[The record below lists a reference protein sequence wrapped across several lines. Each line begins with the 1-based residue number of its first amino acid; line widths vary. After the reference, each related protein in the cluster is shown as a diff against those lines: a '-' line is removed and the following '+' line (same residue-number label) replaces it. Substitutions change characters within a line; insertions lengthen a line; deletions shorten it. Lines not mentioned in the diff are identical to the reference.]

1 MPILGQN
8 SPLRKLQLR
17 ASFKNVDHYEKPRY
31 GLLPF
36 DFARLQG
43 GKTLIVNPAGEFR
56 TIPTDSLQSV
66 VEGTLP
72 TSSEIYRDLESIQAI
87 SNDVQL
93 AGELVSNKVAAKQES
108 LREFTGLHI
117 FVTTLRCDHTC
128 QYCQVSRRNTGEGS
142 YDMSKEH
149 AEKALSWVFK
159 SPRKVVK
166 IEFQGGESMLNFTL
180 IKWVVLRAKELNK
193 EHGKTI
199 AFVIATNLT
208 PLDEDILSFAETHE
222 VHFSTSLDGPESLH
236 NANRPRPGKNSY
248 QKAKEGILRIQER
261 LGRDRVSA
269 LMTTTQKSLTMPKEI
284 VDEYLSL
291 GLDGIFLRPLSPYG
305 FAIKTKSFK
314 KYDSSEW
321 LKFYQQGLD
330 YIIELNRQGI
340 PFYEYYAGLLL
351 KKMLSNRGTHYV
363 DLQNPSGTAIG
374 AIVFNYNGKIYGSDE
389 GRMLA
394 EMGNEEL
401 CLGHLDTDTYES
413 VYAGEKLLSLLD
425 ISMQEG
431 SPGCDQCAFRHW
443 CGSDPAYH
451 IAMQQDPVGHKTFS
465 GFCSRNMGL
474 MKIIIDKLENG
485 DDFTK
490 KLFRAWAWRR

>member
-17 ASFKNVDHYEKPRY
+17 ASFKPVEHFERPGYQ
-31 GLLPF
+31 LLPF
-36 DFARLQG
+36 DFARLSARRA
-43 GKTLIVNPAGEFR
+43 LVVNPAGEFKVV
-56 TIPTDSLQSV
+56 PTDALSSAAD
-66 VEGTLP
+66 GTLSP
-72 TSSEIYRDLESIQAI
+72 STETYRDLESIQAVATDI
-87 SNDVQL
+87 QL
-93 AGELVSNKVAAKQES
+93 AGELLSNKVAAKQEC
-108 LREFTGLHI
+108 LRDFTGLHI

-142 YDMSKEH
+142 YDMSREH
-149 AEKALSWVFK
+149 ADKALSWVFR
-159 SPRKVVK
+159 SPRKAVK
-166 IEFQGGESMLNFTL
+166 IEFQGGESMLNFEL
-180 IKWVVLRAKELNK
+180 IKWVVMRAEELNK
-193 EHGKTI
+193 TYDKQL

-208 PLDEDILSFAETHE
+208 PLDEEILSFAAAHD
-222 VHFSTSLDGPESLH
+222 VHFSTSLDGPEGLH

-261 LGRDRVSA
+261 LGRERVSA
-269 LMTTTQKSLTMPKEI
+269 LMTTTQKSLSMPKEI

-291 GLDGIFLRPLSPYG
+291 GLGGIFLRPLSPYG

-321 LKFYQQGLD
+321 LKFYQEGLD
-330 YIIELNRQGI
+330 YIIELNRKGI

-351 KKMLSNRGTHYV
+351 KKMLSNRGTNYV

-374 AIVFNYNGKIYGSDE
+374 AIVFNYNGKVYGSDE

-401 CLGHLDTDTYES
+401 CLGHLDTDTYDS
-413 VYAGEKLLSLLD
+413 VYAGEKLLRLLD

-451 IAMQQDPVGHKTFS
+451 IAMQQDAVGHKTFS

-490 KLFRAWAWRR
+490 KLFRSWAWNR